1 MFCEADAAAQ
11 GIFTGELRLTE
22 GRYFQLKSPR
32 AQRPRPLGALTTDM
46 PPSFPIIFLT
56 APHHASLSAFRH
68 SWRCPARR
76 PSRISLMY
84 VLVPRS
90 HLSVCASFG

>member
-32 AQRPRPLGALTTDM
+32 AQRLRPLGALTTDM
-46 PPSFPIIFLT
+46 SPSFLPSSFLQHCT
-56 APHHASLSAFRH
+56 ML
-68 SWRCPARR
+68 
-76 PSRISLMY
+76 
-84 VLVPRS
+84 RS
-90 HLSVCASFG
+90 VLSVTLGAVLLGVLQEFP